1 VPLIKPKFPTLSDI
15 ENYKTEQT
23 ERPGKPVEKLSKAQI
38 AIEEAEDEQSVKDAA
53 KLSPRLIYEIIRRDG
68 EEELAR
74 PTRSLVWSGI
84 AAGIMISFSVLGEAI
99 FRTYLPDS
107 PTSYLIENLG
117 YSLGFLLV
125 ILGRMQLFTENTI
138 TTVLPF
144 MVAPNRSTLLRICR
158 LWGIVLAANVVGAF
172 AIATVFAHTSAISP
186 DLMPALMSL
195 SEHAVGMPAGENF
208 MRAIPAGILIA
219 AIVWMLPQVENA
231 AFFVILAFTWLIAAG
246 DFTHIVAGSVE
257 MALLIVTG
265 NLGFSGAVFGFFLPV
280 LFGNVIG
287 GTVIFTLMAWG
298 QVRDEMVDPG

>member
-1 VPLIKPKFPTLSDI
+1 MKKP
-15 ENYKTEQT
+15 
-23 ERPGKPVEKLSKAQI
+23 SKAEI
-38 AIEEAEDEQSVKDAA
+38 AIEKAEDEQSVKDAA

-68 EEELAR
+68 EEELER
-74 PTRSLVWSGI
+74 TTRSLVWSGI

-99 FRTYLPDS
+99 FRTYLPDTPVS
-107 PTSYLIENLG
+107 FLIENLG

-125 ILGRMQLFTENTI
+125 ILGGMQLFTENTI

-144 MVAPNRSTLLRICR
+144 MMAPNRSMFLRICR

-172 AIATVFAHTSAISP
+172 AIAIVFAHTSAISP

-195 SEHAVGMPAGENF
+195 SEHAVGMPAGESF

-231 AFFVILAFTWLIAAG
+231 AFLVILVFTWLIAAG

-280 LFGNVIG
+280 LFGNIVG

-298 QVRDEMVDPG
+298 QVRDELVDPS